1 MLKGG
6 CLYCMKYPII
16 LCILINFF
24 GYFITYGQKFIPE
37 ETLKRVYQYRL
48 NNRNDSALFLLNEL
62 SKNFSSQN
70 QESGYVQTEMGNI
83 YYQLSLDQIALKL
96 YTRANEIF
104 EKTNDP
110 LGKSIALS
118 NAALVLERIGK
129 SDSAQLLLQQS
140 LTLQKESKDDVYAA
154 YTLRNMALF
163 ALRKKDFASAKN
175 FFIASLKM
183 YNQEKLEKHPRY
195 KWDAQFIP
203 QQIYLAGFELYKTTQ
218 QPDSALYCM
227 RKALEQSQKFGI
239 QQHQVRYKTF
249 LANYQ
254 IELNQLKDAET
265 TLQEANALVMNYPY
279 PYGKLGILQA
289 YRTLHKAKKDSVSFA
304 KASLLFYDFKDKF
317 FNNKNND
324 ELMVMSNLVL
334 QYENELEIRQ
344 QKNIIK
350 EKDEVNAL
358 QKKYNQTLLVGL
370 VSVGILFVFT
380 LFLYRSLRK
389 SNQVIKN
396 YVKEVE
402 THNETMRMLLSVISH
417 DVRAPFRSL
426 LGLTKITMMEK
437 ELPAEEVQQRVA
449 MMHDTA
455 AKGSVLLDNLLQ
467 WVALQRDKVLIEKQI
482 VNTQELIAE
491 VNKEL
496 ANLSFTENVTIEQ
509 QIFLDSFLT
518 DRNAF
523 KTIIRNLLTN
533 AVRYS
538 AGKKVIIA
546 IKQIERFIILHV
558 TDSGPGIPDEQMQ
571 QLFQQS
577 DMKKVAAK
585 GSGLGLVIVKEMV
598 QHLNGQIRA
607 VNIPEGGARFEVRIP
622 AN

>member
-1 MLKGG
+1 MI
-6 CLYCMKYPII
+6 KYKISSI
-16 LCILINFF
+16 FLLLLAQSVLAQVTIS
-24 GYFITYGQKFIPE
+24 
-37 ETLKRVYQYRL
+37 ETDLARIYHYRL
-48 NNRNDSALFLLNEL
+48 NNRNDSALFLLNAI
-62 SKNFSSQN
+62 SKDFSAN
-70 QESGYVQTEMGNI
+70 NNESGYVYTEMGNV
-83 YYQLSLDQIALKL
+83 YFQLSLDQIALKL
-96 YTRANEIF
+96 YTRANDVF
-104 EKTNDP
+104 TRTNDP

-118 NAALVLERIGK
+118 NAALVIERLHQ
-129 SDSAQLLLQQS
+129 SDSSQFLLNQS
-140 LTLQKESKDDVYAA
+140 LALQKEIKDNVYAA
-154 YTLRNMALF
+154 YTLRNLSLYF
-163 ALRKKDFASAKN
+163 LRRKDSKAAIQNFQQSLQLYKEVELKN
-175 FFIASLKM
+175 
-183 YNQEKLEKHPRY
+183 HPRY

-203 QQIYLAGFELYKTTQ
+203 QQIYLAGFEIYKSNKQ
-218 QPDSALYCM
+218 QDSALYFIN
-227 RKALEQSQKFGI
+227 KALEASQKFGI
-239 QQHQVRYKTF
+239 KQHQIRYKTL
-249 LANYQ
+249 LANYL
-254 IELNQLKDAET
+254 IELNQLKEAEQ
-265 TLQEANALVMNYPY
+265 TLQEANNLLKQNPY
-279 PYGKLGILQA
+279 PFGQLGVLQS
-289 YRTLHKAKKDSVSFA
+289 YRNLFKMKKDSISFTE
-304 KASLLFYDFKDKF
+304 ASINYYDFKEKI

-324 ELMVMSNLVL
+324 ELLVMSNLVL

-350 EKDEVNAL
+350 EKDEVNTL
-358 QKKYNQTLLVGL
+358 QKQLNQTLLIGL
-370 VSVGILFVFT
+370 VIVCALLIFT

-389 SNQVIKN
+389 SSQLIKN

-437 ELPAEEVQQRVA
+437 ELPADEVQQRVA

-467 WVALQRDKVLIEKQI
+467 WVALQRDKVLIEKQV
-482 VNTQELIAE
+482 VNTQELIQE

-496 ANLSFTENVTIEQ
+496 ANLSLTENVTIEQ

-523 KTIIRNLLTN
+523 KTIVRNLLTN

-538 AGKKVIIA
+538 SGKKVIIA
-546 IKQIERFIILHV
+546 LKQIETFIYLHV
-558 TDSGPGIPDEQMQ
+558 TDSGPGIPEEQMH

-585 GSGLGLVIVKEMV
+585 GSGLGLIIVKEMV
-598 QHLNGQIRA
+598 QQLNGQIRA
-607 VNIPEGGARFEVRIP
+607 LNLPEGGARFEVRIP